1 MNGFDPMMAINM
13 PEQQGF
19 WSKALGALSG
29 AGREMTA
36 RPEKTAIALDML
48 GRGFDPK
55 NPFAGIGT
63 ALGKSSL
70 AGKAEA
76 AGQEKSMTMF
86 NRMLKA
92 LTGSKEK
99 GLSSATFSLGDD
111 GKLDYKLAGRED
123 GMGGMETPT
132 KMPGVETPKILTEED
147 FASQFGG
154 GF

>member
-76 AGQEKSMTMF
+76 AGQEKSMAMF
-86 NRMLKA
+86 NRMLEA
-92 LTGSKEK
+92 LTAKDKQGPTSMLAS
-99 GLSSATFSLGDD
+99 LSPD
-111 GKLDYKLAGRED
+111 GKGIDYKIS
-123 GMGGMETPT
+123 GMEGLETST
-132 KMPGVETPKILTEED
+132 KMPGVETPKILTDKD
-147 FASQFGG
+147 FVSQFGG
-154 GF
+154 DF